1 LAGYFDIFDDV
12 YICLK
17 GEIDLKNFAVIFDMD
32 GTMVD
37 NTPYHYRTWKVMFEK
52 YGLGDLTSNTYYSE
66 FSGVP
71 VFDTVQRIFGEK
83 RDNAGLNQLVKEK
96 ETIYQDLY
104 TAHAAPINGLTELL
118 HELKQNGIKIAIASS
133 ASIHDIDFV
142 LERIH
147 VRDYFDVIVD
157 GSQVSK
163 GKPSPEIFLKTA
175 EHLQT
180 LPANCIV
187 IEDSIAGI
195 KAGNAA
201 GMKVIGITTGN
212 TAEKLQPSAMVI
224 KDFTELNMQKM
235 AALFN

>member
-1 LAGYFDIFDDV
+1 M
-12 YICLK
+12 
-17 GEIDLKNFAVIFDMD
+17 KNFAVIFDMD

-37 NTPYHYRTWKVMFEK
+37 NTPYHYKTWQVMFEK
-52 YGLGDLTSNTYYSE
+52 YGMGELTSHTYYSE

-71 VFDTVQRIFGEK
+71 VFDTVERLFGSN
-83 RDNAGLNQLVKEK
+83 RDNDGLNQLVKEK

-104 TAHAAPINGLTELL
+104 TAHATPVNGLIELL
-118 HELKQNGIKIAIASS
+118 EELKQNGIKIAIASS

-175 EHLQT
+175 DSLQT
-180 LPANCIV
+180 LPANCAV

-201 GMKVIGITTGN
+201 GMQVIGITTGN
-212 TAEKLQPSAMVI
+212 TAEKLQPSALVI
-224 KDFTELNMQKM
+224 NDFTQLNVKKLAEL
-235 AALFN
+235 FD

>member
-17 GEIDLKNFAVIFDMD
+17 GKIDLKNFAVIFDMD

-52 YGLGDLTSNTYYSE
+52 YGLGELTSNTYYSE

-83 RDNAGLNQLVKEK
+83 R
-96 ETIYQDLY
+96 LY

-133 ASIHDIDFV
+133 GSIHDIDFV

-175 EHLQT
+175 KHLQT
-180 LPANCIV
+180 LPTNCIV

>member
-1 LAGYFDIFDDV
+1 M
-12 YICLK
+12 K
-17 GEIDLKNFAVIFDMD
+17 KFAVIFDMD

-37 NTPYHYRTWKVMFEK
+37 NTPYHYKTWQVMFEK
-52 YGLGDLTSNTYYSE
+52 YGMGELTSHTYYSE

-71 VFDTVQRIFGEK
+71 VMDTVRRLFGGD
-83 RDNAGLNQLVKEK
+83 RDNHGLHQLVKEK

-104 TAHAAPINGLTELL
+104 TAHAVAVNGLVDFLR
-118 HELKQNGIKIAIASS
+118 ELKQNGIKIAIASS

-180 LPANCIV
+180 LPANCAV

-201 GMKVIGITTGN
+201 GMKVIGIATGN
-212 TAEKLQPSAMVI
+212 TAEKLQPTALVI
-224 KDFTELNMQKM
+224 NDFTELNIKKLEE
-235 AALFN
+235 LFN